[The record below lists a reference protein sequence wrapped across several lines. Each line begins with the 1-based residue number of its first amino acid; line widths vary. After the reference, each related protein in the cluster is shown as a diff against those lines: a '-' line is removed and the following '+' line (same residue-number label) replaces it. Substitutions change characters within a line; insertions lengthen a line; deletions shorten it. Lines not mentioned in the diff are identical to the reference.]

1 MNNAFRNQS
10 IPYLTRKKVKSVVAT
25 ANTVFGQEKYVM
37 AKTCNTCHEEKLIT
51 CYYVKSNRQ
60 HIPED
65 QLNENDFR
73 NQCIE
78 CHDAERE
85 KNRARLRLKNEKMV
99 QDTEQLLISMS
110 EEQLVDFMKIAKQ
123 FIAERKMKTLK
134 KNFNIVDLINKK

>member
-1 MNNAFRNQS
+1 MNNTFRNQS
-10 IPYLTRKKVKSVVAT
+10 IPYLTRKKVKSVIAT
-25 ANTVFGQEKYVM
+25 ANTVFGEERYVM
-37 AKTCNTCHEEKLIT
+37 TKTCNTCHEEKLIT

-85 KNRARLRLKNEKMV
+85 KNRALMRLKNEKMFK
-99 QDTEQLLISMS
+99 DTEQFLSSMS
-110 EEQLVDFMKIAKQ
+110 EEQLEDFMKIAKQ
-123 FIAERKMKTLK
+123 FVAERKMKNLK
-134 KNFNIVDLINKK
+134 KDFNIVDFING